1 MDITRPVAII
11 PCGQDKLDAPAP
23 AADLYCG
30 DMFRLALAAARSIT
44 EGDDTQ
50 ILVLSALHG
59 LVTLDQV
66 LAPYDLR
73 MGATGSIDAQTVT
86 LQALTLGIDWG
97 AEVYALLPNAYF
109 EVLDSALRALDVYPN
124 DVYEADAGIGYQRR
138 TCRFV
143 RDPFPVPA

>member
-30 DMFRLALAAARSIT
+30 DMFRMSIAAARSIA
-44 EGDDTQ
+44 EGDDAQ
-50 ILVLSALHG
+50 VLVLSALHG
-59 LVTLDQV
+59 LVQLDQV
-66 LAPYDLR
+66 IAPYDLR
-73 MGATGSIDAQTVT
+73 MGAPGSVTAETVAA
-86 LQALTLGIDWG
+86 QALALGIDWG
-97 AEVYALLPNAYF
+97 ADVYALLPSAYF
-109 EVLDSALRALDVYPN
+109 EVLDAALRTLDVYPA
-124 DVYEADAGIGYQRR
+124 DVFEADAGIGFQRR